1 MIRRNA
7 AADGQ
12 NKLGEHAV
20 HIRRM
25 VLRLRPKQRFLRH
38 ERHLI
43 RVAFL
48 CRNAKINVADNA
60 HAIVPAEEIGG
71 YAVFQFLFTDRRW
84 ITLVHGKIL

>member
-1 MIRRNA
+1 MRRNA

-20 HIRRM
+20 HIHRM
-25 VLRLRPKQRFLRH
+25 ALRLRPKQRFLRH

-43 RVAFL
+43 RVARL
-48 CRNAKINVADNA
+48 CRNAKVDIADNA
-60 HAIVPAEEIGG
+60 RAVVHAEEIGG